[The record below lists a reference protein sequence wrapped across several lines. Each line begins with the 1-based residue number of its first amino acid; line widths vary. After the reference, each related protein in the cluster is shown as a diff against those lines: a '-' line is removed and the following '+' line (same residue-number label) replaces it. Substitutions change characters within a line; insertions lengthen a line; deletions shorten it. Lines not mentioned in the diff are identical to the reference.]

1 MVHCRLAAHFPDS
14 PPGIEL
20 FQLSNDPGPLLAV
33 SSQRTPYR
41 RGHSAAR
48 APWTPAHGQHARRH
62 LRLSRPG
69 LHRQRVRRLRG
80 RLLRRRRFRQHLPAG
95 GRGHRPAL
103 SLLPSRVLQRH
114 LFVCPGR
121 RPGGPGHSRVRSFEM
136 GSRRSYGDPADR
148 DLPGDGSPAPDLAG
162 SQGDRKMKRA
172 AALFLLGSQLLAAAL
187 PESIQKLLDSSP
199 AARTAFWGIRIVDLA
214 TGKTLYELNPDHYFV
229 PASNAKLFSTAL
241 SLTRLGADF
250 TFQTRVLAQ
259 TPPDEQGRIRGWL
272 RLAGGGDP
280 NLSARAVPYRMG
292 SLTGDPLAAIED
304 LAGQLVARGVR
315 RVDGDIIGDD
325 TWYVW
330 QPYAAG
336 WAIDDPQSDDGPP
349 ISALTLADNVLTL
362 SVRPGAN
369 IGDVAALSL
378 LPAIEFYRIEN
389 RVRTVAAGGERRIR
403 FQRIPG
409 SRDAQLWG
417 AIPLRDRGQDLL
429 IGVEDPAQFAAQALR
444 MALERRGV
452 AVSGSA
458 IAEHL
463 YPDGLADLAQ
473 APEPAS
479 PTGIELPRHVSAPL
493 IEDLRITAKVS
504 QNLHAELA
512 LRAVGRARRNVGSF
526 EAGMAEMKTFLA
538 EAGIDPAGYHLM
550 DGSGLSR
557 LDLVTPST
565 VLKLLRHMYDSPAR
579 EKWISIL
586 PVAAQDGTLSSRFG
600 STAAAGRVY
609 AKTGTLSH
617 VSALS
622 GYLQRSDATWVAFSV
637 LVNNYGGRSAAEI
650 RGVMDRI
657 CNLILE

>member
-1 MVHCRLAAHFPDS
+1 
-14 PPGIEL
+14 
-20 FQLSNDPGPLLAV
+20 
-33 SSQRTPYR
+33 
-41 RGHSAAR
+41 
-48 APWTPAHGQHARRH
+48 
-62 LRLSRPG
+62 
-69 LHRQRVRRLRG
+69 
-80 RLLRRRRFRQHLPAG
+80 
-95 GRGHRPAL
+95 
-103 SLLPSRVLQRH
+103 
-114 LFVCPGR
+114 
-121 RPGGPGHSRVRSFEM
+121 
-136 GSRRSYGDPADR
+136 
-148 DLPGDGSPAPDLAG
+148 
-162 SQGDRKMKRA
+162 MKRA
-172 AALFLLGSQLLAAAL
+172 AALFLLGAQLLAAAL
-187 PESIQKLLDSSP
+187 PERILKLLDSSP
-199 AARTAFWGIRIVDLA
+199 AARTAFWGIQIVDLA

-229 PASNAKLFSTAL
+229 PASNAKLFSAAL

-259 TPPDEQGRIRGWL
+259 TPPDELGRIRGWL

-292 SLTGDPLAAIED
+292 PATGNPLAAIED
-304 LAGQLVARGVR
+304 LADQLVARGVR

-336 WAIDDPQSDDGPP
+336 WAVDDPQSDDGPP

-378 LPAIEFYRIEN
+378 LPASEFYRIEN
-389 RVRTVAAGGERRIR
+389 RVRTVSAGGECRIH

-417 AIPLRDRGQDLL
+417 TIPLRDRGQDLL
-429 IGVEDPAQFAAQALR
+429 IGVEDPAEFAALALR
-444 MALERRGV
+444 TALQRRGV

-463 YPDGLADLAQ
+463 FPDALARLDQ
-473 APEPAS
+473 APEPA
-479 PTGIELPRHVSAPL
+479 PLTGIELARRVSAPL
-493 IEDLRITAKVS
+493 IEDLRITAKIS

-538 EAGIDPAGYHLM
+538 EAGIDPAGYNLM

-565 VLKLLRHMYDSPAR
+565 VLKLLRYMYDSHGR
-579 EKWISIL
+579 DQWISIL

-600 STAAAGRVY
+600 GTAAAGRVY

-622 GYLQRSDATWVAFSV
+622 GYLHRPDATWVAFSV